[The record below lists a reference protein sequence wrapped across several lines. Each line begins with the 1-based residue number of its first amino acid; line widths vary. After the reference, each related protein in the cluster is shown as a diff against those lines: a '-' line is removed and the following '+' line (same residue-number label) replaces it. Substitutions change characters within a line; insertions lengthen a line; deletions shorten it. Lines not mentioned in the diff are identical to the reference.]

1 MSKNLLM
8 DVILTSVHI
17 IMSLSQLVEP
27 FSQTTTLQ
35 GLDYLHQNKII
46 HRDIKGQN
54 VLLTDEANIKL
65 GKI

>member
-1 MSKNLLM
+1 
-8 DVILTSVHI
+8 
-17 IMSLSQLVEP
+17 MSLSQLVEP